1 MFSLINNMIG
11 EPGRRNKMN
20 TQLEKIAKIWPG
32 LQNIFSVPHNQK
44 EYNRLVHI
52 LDGVI
57 DEVGENESHPL
68 ASLMETLGSL
78 IESYEVQNIP
88 EIEGSPCDALK
99 TLLEEHDLKQ
109 SDLPEIGSQGV
120 ISEML
125 SGKRQFNVRQIK
137 LLSNRFNVSPAVFM

>member
-1 MFSLINNMIG
+1 MIG

-20 TQLEKIAKIWPG
+20 IQLEKIAKIWPG
-32 LQNIFSVPHNQK
+32 IQNIFSVPHNQK

-88 EIEGSPCDALK
+88 EIDGSPSDAFK
-99 TLLEEHDLKQ
+99 TLMEEHDLKQ

-137 LLSNRFNVSPAVFM
+137 LLSNRFDVSPAVFM

>member
-1 MFSLINNMIG
+1 MIG

-32 LQNIFSVPHNQK
+32 IQNIFSVPHNQK

-88 EIEGSPCDALK
+88 EIDGSPCDALK
-99 TLLEEHDLKQ
+99 TLMEEHDLKQ

-137 LLSNRFNVSPAVFM
+137 LLSNRFDVSPAVFM

>member
-1 MFSLINNMIG
+1 MIG

-32 LQNIFSVPHNQK
+32 IQSVFSVPHNQK

-52 LDGVI
+52 LDSVI

-78 IESYEVQNIP
+78 IESYEDQNIP
-88 EIEGSPCDALK
+88 EIEGRPGDTLK
-99 TLLEEHDLKQ
+99 TLMEEHGLKQ
-109 SDLPEIGSQGV
+109 SDIPEIVSQGV
-120 ISEML
+120 ISEIL
-125 SGKRQFNVRQIK
+125 SGKRQFSVRQIK

>member
-1 MFSLINNMIG
+1 
-11 EPGRRNKMN
+11 MN

-32 LQNIFSVPHNQK
+32 VQKIFSVPHNRK

-52 LDGVI
+52 LDSVI

-88 EIEGSPCDALK
+88 EIEGSPSDALK

-120 ISEML
+120 ISEIL

>member
-1 MFSLINNMIG
+1 MD
-11 EPGRRNKMN
+11 
-20 TQLEKIAKIWPG
+20 TQLNKIVKIWPG
-32 LQNIFSVPHNQK
+32 IQNIFSVPHNQK
-44 EYNRLVHI
+44 EYDRLVHI
-52 LDGVI
+52 LDGLI

-78 IESYEVQNIP
+78 IESYEAQNIP
-88 EIEGSPCDALK
+88 EIEGSPSDALK
-99 TLLEEHDLKQ
+99 TLMEEHDLKQ

-137 LLSNRFNVSPAVFM
+137 LLSKKFKVSPAVFM